1 MKLLEKFFFSFALIC
16 AAFFLGGCQDVIFA
30 NIRKEVK
37 LNDGTVSGSIR
48 ALIRFEDGGQEYIY
62 LANGKA
68 VYRKASPKDVNEH
81 KEGGWEKVCSGGSG
95 GLGKYVVTLAAD
107 ATHLYALAATWDEN
121 TNKGQNRWYTR
132 AIYASDDGGFNWSVV
147 HNIPT
152 SPTGTGSDN
161 SEVYLF
167 CTNTIE
173 KDNRSAYFNVGGA
186 GYKLENGKLSDSEKV
201 PLNAASCAY
210 VNDKVEFASASSTY
224 YGSTSCTNEG
234 MGGDADGK
242 VRYWS
247 NGSTLHW
254 DGDVSGNKS
263 VGSRIYSLAVTKDYI
278 LVGTESGIEHYRLN
292 SDGSVGDRDEN
303 FATNADAIMSGGYEV
318 NALLV
323 VDPAKPET
331 ENTIYAAIDFEG
343 RSQQFDHVCIWA
355 CYPWRAGSGK
365 WNRD

>member
-121 TNKGQNRWYTR
+121 TNKEQNRWYTR
-132 AIYASDDGGFNWSVV
+132 AIYASGDGGLNWSVV
-147 HNIPT
+147 RDIPT

-161 SEVYLF
+161 DEVYLF
-167 CTNTIE
+167 CTNTIA
-173 KDNRSAYFNVGGA
+173 DVTSRQAFFNYA
-186 GYKLENGKLSDSEKV
+186 GDVYKLNGAVTPDAKV
-201 PLNAASCAY
+201 SGADKAASCAY
-210 VNDKVEFASASSTY
+210 INNKVEFTPTSERY
-224 YGSTSCTNEG
+224 YGTTSCTDENRNN
-234 MGGDADGK
+234 DGTTTTL
-242 VRYWS
+242 YYS

-254 DGDVSGNKS
+254 EGKKS
-263 VGSRIYSLAVTKDYI
+263 DSTGVGSRIYSLAVTKDTL
-278 LVGTESGIEHYRLN
+278 LVGTESGIRHYRLN
-292 SDGSVGDRDEN
+292 DDGSVGGDLGD

-323 VDPAKPET
+323 VDPSKNET

-355 CYPWRAGSGK
+355 YYHGRGN

>member
-68 VYRKASPKDVNEH
+68 VYRKANPGDVNEH

-132 AIYASDDGGFNWSVV
+132 AIYASGDGGFNWSVV

-167 CTNTIE
+167 CTNTIK

-201 PLNAASCAY
+201 PLYAASCAY
-210 VNDKVEFASASSTY
+210 VNSKVEFTPTSERY
-224 YGSTSCTNEG
+224 YGTTSCTDENRNN
-234 MGGDADGK
+234 DGTTTTL
-242 VRYWS
+242 YYS

-254 DGDVSGNKS
+254 EGKKS
-263 VGSRIYSLAVTKDYI
+263 DSTGVGSRIYSLAVTKDTL
-278 LVGTESGIEHYRLN
+278 LVGTESGIRHYRLN
-292 SDGSVGDRDEN
+292 DDGSVGGDLGD

-318 NALLV
+318 NALFV
-323 VDPAKPET
+323 VDPSKLET

-355 CYPWRAGSGK
+355 YYPGRGN

>member
-68 VYRKASPKDVNEH
+68 VYRKASPEDVKEH

-132 AIYASDDGGFNWSVV
+132 AIYASDNGGLNWSVV

-167 CTNTIE
+167 CTNTIK
-173 KDNRSAYFNVGGA
+173 KDNRSAYFNVGRT
-186 GYKLENGKLSDSEKV
+186 GYKLSSGSATLSDDAKG
-201 PLNAASCAY
+201 AASCAY
-210 VNDKVEFASASSTY
+210 VDGEVKFAPASSTY

-234 MGGDADGK
+234 IGGDIDSK
-242 VRYWS
+242 VRYYS
-247 NGSTLHW
+247 NGGTLKW
-254 DGDVSGNKS
+254 AGALEGERS
-263 VGSRIYSLAVTKDYI
+263 VGSRIYSLAVTKDTL
-278 LVGTESGIEHYRLN
+278 LVGTESGIRHYRLN
-292 SDGSVGDRDEN
+292 NDGSVGGDLGD

-323 VDPAKPET
+323 VDPSKNET

-355 CYPWRAGSGK
+355 YYPGRGN

>member
-68 VYRKASPKDVNEH
+68 VYRKASPEGVNEH

-107 ATHLYALAATWDEN
+107 ATHLYAFAATWDEN

-132 AIYASDDGGFNWSVV
+132 AIYASGDGGLNWSVV

-167 CTNTIE
+167 CTNTIK

-186 GYKLENGKLSDSEKV
+186 GYELSGGTAKASSVADG
-201 PLNAASCAY
+201 AASCAY
-210 VNDKVEFASASSTY
+210 LGEPVPAFAPASSTY
-224 YGSTSCTNEG
+224 YGSASCTNEG
-234 MGGDADGK
+234 LGGANDGK
-242 VRYWS
+242 VRYYS
-247 NGSTLHW
+247 DGSALHW
-254 DGDVSGNKS
+254 DGVVSGS
-263 VGSRIYSLAVTKDYI
+263 TGVGSRIYSLAAMKGCI
-278 LVGTESGIEHYRLN
+278 LVGTESGIKHYFLDN
-292 SDGSVGDRDEN
+292 DGRVGGDLGE
-303 FATNADAIMSGGYEV
+303 FTTNADAIMSGGYEV

-323 VDPAKPET
+323 VDPSKNET

-355 CYPWRAGSGK
+355 YYPGRGN

>member
-254 DGDVSGNKS
+254 DGDVFGDKS
-263 VGSRIYSLAVTKDYI
+263 VGSRIYSLAVTKDTL
-278 LVGTESGIEHYRLN
+278 LVGTDSGIRHYRLN
-292 SDGSVGDRDEN
+292 DDGSVGGDLGD

-323 VDPAKPET
+323 VDPSKLET

-355 CYPWRAGSGK
+355 YYHGRGN

>member
-107 ATHLYALAATWDEN
+107 ATNLYALAATWDEN

-132 AIYASDDGGFNWSVV
+132 AIYASGDGGLNWSVV

-173 KDNRSAYFNVGGA
+173 KDNRSAYFNVGGV
-186 GYKLENGKLSDSEKV
+186 GYKLSSGSATSSDDAKG
-201 PLNAASCAY
+201 AASCAY
-210 VNDKVEFASASSTY
+210 VGKPVFAPASSTY

-254 DGDVSGNKS
+254 DGDVPGNKS

-292 SDGSVGDRDEN
+292 SDGSVGGRDEN

-323 VDPAKPET
+323 VDPSKNEK